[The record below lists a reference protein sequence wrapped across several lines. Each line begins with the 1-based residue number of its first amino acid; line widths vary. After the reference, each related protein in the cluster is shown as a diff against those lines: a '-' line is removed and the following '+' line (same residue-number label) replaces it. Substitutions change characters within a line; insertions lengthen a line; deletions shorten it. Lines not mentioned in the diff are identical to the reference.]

1 MCGIQKNGMDEL
13 TGKAEM
19 KIQRQRTN
27 LWIPGREQK
36 EQKDGM
42 NWEIG
47 INIYTLLYV
56 NNIYMLVITY

>member
-1 MCGIQKNGMDEL
+1 MCGIQKNGIDEL

-47 INIYTLLYV
+47 INIYTHMLI
-56 NNIYMLVITY
+56 IYICQL

>member
-1 MCGIQKNGMDEL
+1 MCGIQKNGINEL
-13 TGKAEM
+13 NGKAEI

-27 LWIPGREQK
+27 LWIPGR

-56 NNIYMLVITY
+56 NNIHMLVITY